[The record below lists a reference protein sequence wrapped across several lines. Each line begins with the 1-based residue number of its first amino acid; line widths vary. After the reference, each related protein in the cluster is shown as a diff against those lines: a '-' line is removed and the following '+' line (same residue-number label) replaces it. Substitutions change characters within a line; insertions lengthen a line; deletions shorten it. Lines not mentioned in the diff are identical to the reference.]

1 VASVSRIDAGR
12 LAGQIA
18 GEVVMRGHHDYDV
31 ARRVWNGMIDRRPAV
46 IVRCMSAVDVAAA
59 LDFASDAG
67 LRVAVRG
74 GSHNIAGNAT
84 CDDGPRRRP
93 VADAVRRGRHRRS
106 PGAGGR
112 GSHLGC
118 LRRGHSAA
126 RPQRYVDILRIIEP
140 LFLPGRLNYWKAN
153 FADEL
158 SDELIDVLIDAM
170 TRVPSPH
177 TFIAIEPM
185 GGAIARIPESATA
198 FRHRSPSCSLLILS
212 GWEDPADTD
221 VNITW
226 ARELFALTEPL
237 CSRPAWHGSS
247 TSPTLPRRL
256 RRYGLTAGW
265 IEPKEL
271 SRDRTYSVDPW

>member
-1 VASVSRIDAGR
+1 VSST
-12 LAGQIA
+12 
-18 GEVVMRGHHDYDV
+18 
-31 ARRVWNGMIDRRPAV
+31 RPL
-46 IVRCMSAVDVAAA
+46 S
-59 LDFASDAG
+59 G
-67 LRVAVRG
+67 
-74 GSHNIAGNAT
+74 
-84 CDDGPRRRP
+84 
-93 VADAVRRGRHRRS
+93 
-106 PGAGGR
+106 
-112 GSHLGC
+112 
-118 LRRGHSAA
+118 

-140 LFLPGRLNYWKAN
+140 LFLPGRFNYWKAN

-226 ARELFALTEPL
+226 AASS
-237 CSRPAWHGSS
+237 SRAPSRCAHVPRG
-247 TSPTLPRRL
+247 TVPRRV
-256 RRYGLTAGW
+256 RPCR
-265 IEPKEL
+265 E
-271 SRDRTYSVDPW
+271 D

>member
-1 VASVSRIDAGR
+1 MSRIDAGR

-84 CDDGPRRRP
+84 CDDGLVVDLSPMQSVEVDIGARRARAAGGVTWGVFDEATQRQAAALRRHPADHRATVSTRSVQLLEGQLRRRTK
-93 VADAVRRGRHRRS
+93 RRAHRR
-106 PGAGGR
+106 P
-112 GSHLGC
+112 H
-118 LRRGHSAA
+118 RR
-126 RPQRYVDILRIIEP
+126 
-140 LFLPGRLNYWKAN
+140 
-153 FADEL
+153 
-158 SDELIDVLIDAM
+158 
-170 TRVPSPH
+170 
-177 TFIAIEPM
+177 

-226 ARELFALTEPL
+226 AASS
-237 CSRPAWHGSS
+237 SRAPSRCAHVPRG
-247 TSPTLPRRL
+247 TVPRRV
-256 RRYGLTAGW
+256 RPCR
-265 IEPKEL
+265 E
-271 SRDRTYSVDPW
+271 D

>member
-1 VASVSRIDAGR
+1 
-12 LAGQIA
+12 
-18 GEVVMRGHHDYDV
+18 
-31 ARRVWNGMIDRRPAV
+31 
-46 IVRCMSAVDVAAA
+46 
-59 LDFASDAG
+59 
-67 LRVAVRG
+67 
-74 GSHNIAGNAT
+74 
-84 CDDGPRRRP
+84 
-93 VADAVRRGRHRRS
+93 
-106 PGAGGR
+106 
-112 GSHLGC
+112 
-118 LRRGHSAA
+118 
-126 RPQRYVDILRIIEP
+126 
-140 LFLPGRLNYWKAN
+140 
-153 FADEL
+153 
-158 SDELIDVLIDAM
+158 
-170 TRVPSPH
+170 
-177 TFIAIEPM
+177 M

-226 ARELFALTEPL
+226 ARELFARTEPL